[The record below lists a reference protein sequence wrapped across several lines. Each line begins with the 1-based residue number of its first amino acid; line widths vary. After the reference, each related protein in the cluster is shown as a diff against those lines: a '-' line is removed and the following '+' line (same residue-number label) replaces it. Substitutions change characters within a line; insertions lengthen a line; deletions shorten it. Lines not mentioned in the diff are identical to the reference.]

1 MTLGCSFE
9 SISGQNEPIAMTQY
23 NCFIGNPFSGPGM
36 IQLRVNL
43 EPSDQILGNENDV
56 SINFTVSSINPENT
70 TTIEDNSNFATVEL
84 QFEAK
89 ANVTIDN
96 G

>member
-1 MTLGCSFE
+1 
-9 SISGQNEPIAMTQY
+9 MTQY

-43 EPSDQILGNENDV
+43 EPSDQIIGNENDV